1 LIDMT
6 GYSIER
12 ARADLGTWR
21 TVPLQ
26 LDPADSEVIARV
38 DLAALT
44 SNNVT
49 YAVHGGPPLFYWN
62 FFPASDAAFGV
73 VPVWGY
79 ATVIAS
85 RAAHVPE
92 GSRFYGY
99 WPSATHL
106 RLQPGPAKAGGFSDM
121 ATHRQGLAPVYNSYR
136 PADAISDPAAQAL
149 NALFQPLYGTGFVL
163 AHSLAADV
171 AAGRAIV
178 LTSASSKTALATA
191 FNLGKFGARPIGLT
205 SAANRAF
212 VEQSGLY
219 SRVLTYEEVEALDP
233 SAPSVLVDFA
243 GNGAL
248 KARIHHHLRGLTAS
262 HIVGDTDWASPG
274 QAELEGPQPDLFFA
288 PSAWEARAREIG
300 PAAFDAELGASLSA
314 FLETTPRWLTVETV
328 TGPDGH
334 ASAFDRLL
342 ANRVPA
348 NLGLVW
354 RP

>member
-1 LIDMT
+1 MA

-12 ARADLGTWR
+12 ARQDLSSWR
-21 TVPLQ
+21 SVPIDLAP
-26 LDPADSEVIARV
+26 DEGEVIARV

-62 FFPASDAAFGV
+62 FFPASDSAWGV

-106 RLQPGPAKAGGFSDM
+106 KLRPGPSKAGGFSDT
-121 ATHRQGLAPVYNSYR
+121 AEHRQGLAPVYNSYR
-136 PADAISDPAAQAL
+136 PADDVSDPQAQAL

-163 AHSLAADV
+163 AHSLAGDV
-171 AAGRAIV
+171 AAGRQII
-178 LTSASSKTALATA
+178 LTSASSKTALSTA
-191 FNLGKFGARPIGLT
+191 FNLGRAGAKAIGLT

-212 VEQSGLY
+212 VEQTGLY
-219 SRVLTYEEVEALDP
+219 GQVLTYDAVETLDGSRP
-233 SAPSVLVDFA
+233 AVLVDFA

-248 KARIHHHLRGLTAS
+248 KARLHSHLKGLTAS
-262 HIVGDTDWASPG
+262 HIVGDTDWNSPAE
-274 QAELEGPQPDLFFA
+274 AELAGPQPALFFA

-300 PAAFDAELGASLSA
+300 PAAFEAELAQSLSA
-314 FLETTPRWLTVETV
+314 FLETTPGWLTLETV
-328 TGPDGH
+328 SGPDGY
-334 ASAFDRLL
+334 AQAFGRLL
-342 ANRVPA
+342 ENRAPA